1 MEKHL
6 ILRSPGQNLPF
17 FVVLAGSVKDG
28 QFVPSDDTVQE
39 FIDFIDTP
47 VADCIQRSELMGGAY
62 VVPRADLDDL
72 LDDYYHSVYRLGIEI
87 YDGFIV
93 LKFDGS
99 YEGKE
104 ETAEKE

>member
-1 MEKHL
+1 MEKQL

-17 FVVLAGSVKDG
+17 FVVLAGYLKDG
-28 QFVPSDDTVQE
+28 QFVPSDNTVQE

-47 VADCIQRSELMGGAY
+47 ISNSIQRSDLMGGAY
-62 VVPRADLDDL
+62 VVARCDVNDL

-104 ETAEKE
+104 ETSKKE